1 MNLKLEVWRDFIDIL
16 SEFGYMINKKD
27 NNIENQRFVWEIIV
41 NIKANMKEEIEQ
53 TIRMNLNLCY
63 VLEENSQMKEIN
75 TELFKFNFLLDQN
88 IYRLDNE
95 VYKGL
100 NSFHKLIIS
109 TYGNVEMFIEN
120 LKLVNENLSFIR
132 NRKDQSL
139 IEKYDYL
146 KNISLPLRGYEDLR
160 IGLITLLKKFNELK
174 LIITNPK
181 VFSDF
186 NNDIDIFI
194 TRYQKTYKEEHN
206 KYHQNLR
213 DFYQQLYN
221 LPEYNALERLSD
233 IKVINVAYNLKPI
246 KKYIETFFPEQCNNK
261 NLDEVLDKNVKCSC
275 GFNIGEKLPI
285 PSLNKIKPMLRK
297 GIVEYIE
304 KIQNNRFRSLFDNY
318 LSYKEN
324 SSINKFLEFKT
335 DKINGNLKY
344 IDNNLIL
351 EINEALS
358 NTYPLKI
365 SIDEL
370 APHLTGTYPIKQLDL
385 LGKDIEKY
393 LMKLIDSKIQG
404 MEKISHDDIIINL
417 VY

>member
-1 MNLKLEVWRDFIDIL
+1 MDLKTEVWRDFIDIL
-16 SEFGYMINKKD
+16 SEFGYIMNKKD
-27 NNIENQRFVWEIIV
+27 NNSENQNFLWEIIV

-63 VLEENSQMKEIN
+63 TLEESGQMKGIN
-75 TELFKFNFLLDQN
+75 NELFKFNFLLDQN

-100 NSFHKLIIS
+100 NTFHKLIIS

-132 NRKDQSL
+132 NRKDQVL
-139 IEKYDYL
+139 IKKYDYL

-174 LIITNPK
+174 LIMTNPK
-181 VFSDF
+181 VFNDF
-186 NNDIDIFI
+186 NKDIDIFI
-194 TRYQKTYKEEHN
+194 NRYQKTYKEEHN
-206 KYHQNLR
+206 KYHQKLK
-213 DFYQQLYN
+213 DFYHQLYN
-221 LPEYNALERLSD
+221 LPEYDALENLSE

-246 KKYIETFFPEQCNNK
+246 KRYIDTFFPEQCNNK
-261 NLDEVLDKNVKCSC
+261 HLDEILDKNIKCGC

-304 KIQNNRFRSLFDNY
+304 KIQNERFKSLFDNY
-318 LSYKEN
+318 LSYKEE
-324 SSINKFLEFKT
+324 SSIQKFLEFKT

-370 APHLTGTYPIKQLDL
+370 APYLTGTYPINQLDL
-385 LGKDIEKY
+385 LGKDIEKC
-393 LMKLIDSKIQG
+393 LSKLINSKIQG
-404 MEKISHDDIIINL
+404 MEKINHDDIIINL
-417 VY
+417 VN